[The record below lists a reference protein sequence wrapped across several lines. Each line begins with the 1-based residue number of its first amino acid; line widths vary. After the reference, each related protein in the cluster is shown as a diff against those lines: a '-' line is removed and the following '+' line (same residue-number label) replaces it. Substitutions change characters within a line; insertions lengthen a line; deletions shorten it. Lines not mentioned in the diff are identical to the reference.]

1 MPDRPDAAAS
11 ESRVRDLIDR
21 HRDARG
27 PLLPILH
34 EVQREFGRVDDT
46 ALDVVARELNLSR
59 AEVHGVVSFYTDF
72 RREPAGSTV
81 LRVCR
86 GEACQAVG
94 AEELYGA
101 ARGWE
106 DRSSGDAGIAL
117 TVEEVFCFGNCALGP
132 TVEMDG
138 VLHGR
143 TDVARLDD
151 LLAGAVSTRTG
162 AA

>member
-72 RREPAGSTV
+72 RREQAGPTV

-106 DRSSGDAGIAL
+106 GRSSDDAGVAP

-143 TDVARLDD
+143 TDVARLDA
-151 LLAGAVSTRTG
+151 LLAGAVNTRTG